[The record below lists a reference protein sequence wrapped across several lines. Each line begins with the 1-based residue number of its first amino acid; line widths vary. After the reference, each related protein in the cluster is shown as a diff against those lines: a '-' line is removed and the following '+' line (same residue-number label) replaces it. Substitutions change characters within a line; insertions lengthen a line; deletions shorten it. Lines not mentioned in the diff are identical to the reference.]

1 MSGDGS
7 DATGAT
13 DASGPTPPPAPRSV
27 RRSLASIVL
36 GFELIVVFLAALV
49 LWGLAVDGET
59 PFDLPRWAILVAG
72 GICIVLMV
80 ATIGLLRFPWAYGLG
95 WAVQALILL
104 SGLLNPAMF
113 FVGALFGGIW
123 AYAMI
128 TGARIDRDK
137 AAFDAAGKETP

>member
-1 MSGDGS
+1 MSDEH
-7 DATGAT
+7 ATPAPVGGGPEQ
-13 DASGPTPPPAPRSV
+13 ASAAPRSL

-49 LWGLAVDGET
+49 LWGLAVDGDT
-59 PFDLPRWAILVAG
+59 PFGLPRWSILAAG
-72 GICIVLMV
+72 GVCIVLLV

-95 WAVQALILL
+95 WGIQVLILV

-128 TGARIDRDK
+128 AGARIDRDK
-137 AAFDAAGKETP
+137 AAHDAAGKEAA